1 MAKLIVKLIDQNPKT
16 HLVGKRSVLIGRSP
30 DTEVQID
37 DPSVSG
43 CHAQLVYCAGIYT
56 LTDLKSTNG
65 TKVNGQ
71 YIKTHLLH
79 DADRIRFGQAT
90 CIFEVAAEYFPGKH
104 QTKRLL
110 RVSRKGKLV
119 GYFTPDNARES
130 LMRGELRPDDVV
142 WHDAS
147 SPSSKR

>member
-1 MAKLIVKLIDQNPKT
+1 MAKLTFKFTDQEPET

-37 DPSVSG
+37 DPSVSA
-43 CHAQLVYCAGIYT
+43 CHAQLVYCAGVYT

-71 YIKTHLLH
+71 YIKTHLLR
-79 DADRIRFGQAT
+79 DSDRIRFGHVT
-90 CIFEVAAEYFPGKH
+90 CIFEVPAGYSPGKH

-110 RVSRKGKLV
+110 RVSRQGKLL

-130 LMRGELRPDDVV
+130 LKRGELRPDDTVC
-142 WHDAS
+142 HDPS
-147 SPSSKR
+147 SPPQG